1 MINTNI
7 TKSINN
13 KRFCSFL
20 YFTLENILSQ
30 IFLNIFKAG
39 KKVKYEIK
47 TQENKLKE
55 KSIPSINLY
64 INDITN
70 IIVVS

>member
-1 MINTNI
+1 MTNTNI

>member
-39 KKVKYEIK
+39 KKVKKKKK

-55 KSIPSINLY
+55 KLIPSINLY

>member
-55 KSIPSINLY
+55 KLIPSINLY